1 MIALSVCRSDGC
13 TVLLAGAVLRQSV
26 CDPVYLRAD
35 RTVCP
40 WRCRHPSGCR
50 LHPCVCSVP
59 CWSSHRSFTP
69 VRRTAPLMAGWR
81 SDLTDS
87 RLPAKK
93 AGLDQWHSPMT
104 KQERRSE
111 LRSSPPNAKGPLM
124 AGTLSW
130 RYKKS
135 GTPTYEGQYGISE
148 TSYYLKHRP
157 DVVLDMVNFCMD
169 CGRVGLNH
177 AYLGL

>member
-1 MIALSVCRSDGC
+1 
-13 TVLLAGAVLRQSV
+13 
-26 CDPVYLRAD
+26 
-35 RTVCP
+35 
-40 WRCRHPSGCR
+40 
-50 LHPCVCSVP
+50 
-59 CWSSHRSFTP
+59 
-69 VRRTAPLMAGWR
+69 MAGWR
-81 SDLTDS
+81 FELTDS

-93 AGLDQWHSPMT
+93 AGFDQWHSLMI
-104 KQERRSE
+104 KQECRSE
-111 LRSSPPNAKGPLM
+111 LRSNPPNAKEPLM
-124 AGTLSW
+124 AGTLPW

-157 DVVLDMVNFCMD
+157 DVVLDTVNFCID